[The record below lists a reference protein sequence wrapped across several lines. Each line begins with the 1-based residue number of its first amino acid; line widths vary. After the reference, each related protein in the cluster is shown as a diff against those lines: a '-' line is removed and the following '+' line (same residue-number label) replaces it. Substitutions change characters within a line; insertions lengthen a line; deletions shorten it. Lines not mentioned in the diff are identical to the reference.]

1 MLAYITSFWSKE
13 RSLSALLVL
22 LCVQSFI
29 IGPLMLDRHLLSVIS
44 TLLFSLI
51 LLAGLL
57 TLTKRRMVRL
67 VAQLFIAGAL
77 GVHWALL
84 IFPSYA
90 LTVADRVLTIC
101 FAVGLTTVVLNEV
114 YRPGSVTAHRIRGS
128 VAAYLLLGYLFSC
141 AYGLLDLIFPGA
153 LAVNP
158 ALEQQGSDRRDIFMY
173 FSIVTLT
180 TVGFGDVT
188 AVHPGARA
196 LVMMEGLIG
205 TLYPAILIARLVSLQ
220 LAEPRRE

>member
-1 MLAYITSFWSKE
+1 MLTHIMSFWSSE

-29 IGPLMLDRHLLSVIS
+29 IGPLITDRHLLSVIS
-44 TLLFSLI
+44 SLLFSLI

-57 TLTKRRMVRL
+57 TITQHRMVRL
-67 VAQLFIAGAL
+67 GGRVFVAVAL

-84 IFPSYA
+84 IAPSHA
-90 LTVADRVLTIC
+90 LSVMDRVFSLC
-101 FAVGLTTVVLNEV
+101 FAFGLTAMVLHEV
-114 YRPGSVTAHRIRGS
+114 YRSGPVTAHRIRGS
-128 VAAYLLLGYLFSC
+128 VAAYLLLGYFFAC
-141 AYGLLDLIFPGA
+141 AYTLLDLTTPGSFA
-153 LAVNP
+153 ISPTLDQP
-158 ALEQQGSDRRDIFMY
+158 RTDHGDIFIY

-188 AVHPGARA
+188 AVHPIGRS
-196 LVMMEGLIG
+196 LVMLEGLVG

-220 LAEPRRE
+220 IAEPRK